1 MSQIALNFFPLATEH
16 FSFRLYR
23 LPVSGGD
30 RPASQTEN
38 AIQRRINVEGVH
50 APYWTF
56 FHPHSGAVVME
67 CTPFDNVYATLDLL
81 RRALISKC
89 ERALDAQAF
98 EVTQGI
104 RSRIEIHIASYPE
117 GTQIVSL
124 EPYLLRAK
132 GKFGFLAH
140 FRFSPA
146 EAHHGTP
153 RALQLSL
160 AHDSYGRQNRSYYAD
175 RHSNLSS
182 FIKAFHDR
190 LFPLRTPDGQS
201 IEVQRTLTTL
211 ESDSLALKR
220 YVTGSRRTARSQFTG
235 ITQHGP
241 FGPCPEDACI
251 HFLFRERERQL
262 SRELFQALR
271 GRTFR
276 TFSGMKRMFNFPIS
290 RDNVI
295 GMTLTDYS
303 QQEIERVRDS
313 ILASS
318 DGRTIVPLVLTPFSR
333 HDPPEENAAY
343 WFLKHAFLSK
353 GVPIQVVATDTI
365 ADPNKLKWS
374 TASIGLQLFAKMGGT
389 PWRVRPQTK
398 RCLIVGIGQAHRGT
412 SEGIERFFAYS
423 VLTDSSG
430 AFEEVRV
437 LGSSGN
443 PERYIASFAAN
454 LRQIVA
460 EYSDR
465 FSSFVVHTPFTIR
478 RDELESVA
486 AVLENQKD
494 KQQEPGEFVV
504 MKFNDRNRFFG
515 FSPRHNTRMPH
526 ESTVTSISRREHLVW
541 FEGRQ
546 YGRASVHKMIG
557 GPVHVAFTYPH
568 ELDRHN
574 QHAHL
579 QDAINLSGANWR
591 GFNAKSLPVSV
602 YYAQLIAKYLRQ
614 FENHGLPMVDVNTLA
629 PWFL

>member
-1 MSQIALNFFPLATEH
+1 MSDIALNFFPLATDR

-23 LPVSGGD
+23 LPVPGGD
-30 RPASQTEN
+30 RPVSRSEK
-38 AIQRRINVEGVH
+38 AIQRHIDVNGAR

-56 FHPHSGAVVME
+56 FHPYKDAVAME

-81 RRALISKC
+81 RRALISNC
-89 ERALDAQAF
+89 ERNLDPHAF
-98 EVTQGI
+98 QVTEGI
-104 RSRIEIHIASYPE
+104 RSRIEITTATYPE
-117 GTQIVSL
+117 GSQIVSL
-124 EPYLLRAK
+124 EPYILRVK
-132 GKFGFLAH
+132 GQFGFLAH

-146 EAHHGTP
+146 EGHHGTP

-160 AHDSYGRQNRSYYAD
+160 SQDSQGRQNRSYYAD

-182 FIKAFHDR
+182 FIDAYHHR
-190 LFPLRTPDGQS
+190 IFPIRTPQGQS
-201 IEVQRTLTTL
+201 IEIQRTLTTL
-211 ESDSLALKR
+211 EGHSLALKE
-220 YVTGSRRTARSQFTG
+220 YVAGSGKTTRSQFTG
-235 ITQHGP
+235 ITRHGP
-241 FGPCPEDACI
+241 FAPCPEDACVYFI
-251 HFLFRERERQL
+251 FRERERQL

-271 GRTFR
+271 GKTFR
-276 TFSGMKRMFNFPIS
+276 TFSGMKQMFNFPIS

-303 QQEIERVRDS
+303 QREIGRVRDS
-313 ILASS
+313 VLASS
-318 DGRTIVPLVLTPFSR
+318 GGRTVVPVILTPFSR
-333 HDPPEENAAY
+333 RDPPEENAAY
-343 WFLKHAFLSK
+343 WFLKHAFLSH

-389 PWRVRPQTK
+389 PWRVRPQTT
-398 RCLIVGIGQAHRGT
+398 RCLIVGIGQAHRKT
-412 SEGIERFFAYS
+412 PQGIERFFAYS

-437 LGSSGN
+437 LGSSRDVD
-443 PERYIASFAAN
+443 RYIASFAAN

-486 AVLENQKD
+486 AVLGDQKD

-515 FSPRHNTRMPH
+515 FAPSHNTRMPH
-526 ESTVTSISRREHLVW
+526 ESTVTSISRHEHLVW

-557 GPVHVAFTYPH
+557 GPVHVAFTYPRD
-568 ELDRHN
+568 LDWHN
-574 QHAHL
+574 QKAHL

-614 FENHGLPMVDVNTLA
+614 FEKHGLPMVDVNTLA